1 MKYKEI
7 VIAMDWDDTI
17 VDTTP
22 TLASMIHAS
31 TGWHPG
37 DDVYLN
43 SNNDRGHLKPLLDS
57 GDFMA
62 LTKLRPEHVGLIDW
76 MYAAKDRFP
85 VRFVVATHRG
95 YHAEA
100 ERLTADNVTRTGLPF
115 SDIIYIDPKNHADK
129 TAYLSA
135 MFPRVVLTDDRPMF
149 DGHGPLPPNVI
160 LYNQPWNQHM
170 APFKERYRVTNSI
183 RMRTEIE
190 RFIRMT
196 YLIEETID
204 EQSALPLAETPFS
217 HYDSTSLS
225 ATIKARAPGGRIN
238 DRRF

>member
-57 GDFMA
+57 GEFMA

-204 EQSALPLAETPFS
+204 EQSVLPLAETPFS

>member
-57 GDFMA
+57 GEFMA

-183 RMRTEIE
+183 RMRTELE

>member
-43 SNNDRGHLKPLLDS
+43 NNNDRGHLKPLLDS
-57 GDFMA
+57 GEFMA

>member
-1 MKYKEI
+1 MKYEEI
-7 VIAMDWDDTI
+7 VIAADWDDTM

-22 TLASMIHAS
+22 TLANLIHAKS
-31 TGWHPG
+31 GWHPG

-57 GDFMA
+57 GEFMS
-62 LTKLRPEHVGLIDW
+62 LTKLLPEHVGLGDW
-76 MYAAKDRFP
+76 MYAIKDRFP
-85 VRFVVATHRG
+85 VRFIVATHRG

-100 ERLTADNVTRTGLPF
+100 ERLTDDNITRTGLPF
-115 SDIIYIDPKNHADK
+115 SDVIYIDPKNHADK

-204 EQSALPLAETPFS
+204 EQSVLPLAETPFS

>member
-1 MKYKEI
+1 MKYEET

-22 TLASMIHAS
+22 TLANMIHTI

-43 SNNDRGHLKPLLDS
+43 NNNDRGHLAPLLAS
-57 GDFMA
+57 GEFMA
-62 LTKLRPEHVGLIDW
+62 LTELRPEHVGLADW
-76 MYAAKDRFP
+76 MYAIKERFP

-115 SDIIYIDPKNHADK
+115 SDIIYIDPKKHADK
-129 TAYLSA
+129 TAYLSEI
-135 MFPRVVLTDDRPMF
+135 FPRAVLIDDRPMF

-160 LYNQPWNQHM
+160 LYNQPWNQHI
-170 APFKERYRVTNSI
+170 APFKDRYRVTNSI
-183 RMRTEIE
+183 RMRTEVE

-196 YLIEETID
+196 YLIEETLN
-204 EQSALPLAETPFS
+204 EHSTLPLAEKSFNE
-217 HYDSTSLS
+217 YDSTSLS
-225 ATIKARAPGGRIN
+225 ATVRARVAGGKIN